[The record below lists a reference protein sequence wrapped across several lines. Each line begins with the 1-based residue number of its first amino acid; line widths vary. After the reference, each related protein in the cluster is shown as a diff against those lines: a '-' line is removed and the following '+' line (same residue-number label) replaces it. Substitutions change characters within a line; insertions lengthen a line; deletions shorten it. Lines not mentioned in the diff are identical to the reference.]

1 MSKKFIIICMEAKVI
16 YKTKVNRKEMV
27 SGYFLG
33 SQSITL
39 FYGILFAVYVITLGH
54 QLLSSNPTADTAELI
69 LYAVIIAST
78 VVGMVFPIVKS
89 YIWES
94 KLKKQYGVDE
104 EEIEVYFT
112 DIGCKWISVTRNE
125 EVKIDFRK
133 IIKKQITKKQIY
145 IGYDPK
151 NFVILSKDKFAKPTD
166 FDKVSSYI
174 SRFTK
179 K

>member
-1 MSKKFIIICMEAKVI
+1 MSKKFIIMCMEAKVI
-16 YKTKVNRKEMV
+16 YKTKVNHKEMI

-39 FYGILFAVYVITLGH
+39 FYGILFAVYAITLGH
-54 QLLSSNPTADTAELI
+54 QLLSSNPTAGTAELI

-78 VVGMVFPIVKS
+78 IVGLSFPIMKA
-89 YIWES
+89 YIW
-94 KLKKQYGVDE
+94 KNNLKKQYGVE
-104 EEIEVYFT
+104 EEEVEAYFT
-112 DIGCKWISVTRNE
+112 DIACRWVSVTRNE
-125 EVKIDFRK
+125 EIKIDFRK
-133 IIKKQITKKQIY
+133 IIKKHITKKHIY

-151 NFVILSKDKFAKPTD
+151 NFIILSKDKFAKESD
-166 FDKVSSYI
+166 FDKISSYI